1 VISEGWTCPR
11 RVGFLFPH
19 SCERPTPLG
28 CPDCE
33 NGQLEDPYRVRHAR
47 YGYTDYDDY
56 DDESYSG
63 YAAGGDA
70 DDFTEA
76 DGETLV
82 KPDEAF
88 ENDMSAS

>member
-1 VISEGWTCPR
+1 
-11 RVGFLFPH
+11 
-19 SCERPTPLG
+19 
-28 CPDCE
+28 
-33 NGQLEDPYRVRHAR
+33 VRHAR

-56 DDESYSG
+56 DDESFSG
-63 YAAGGDA
+63 YAAGGDT

>member
-1 VISEGWTCPR
+1 MIPPEWKCPR
-11 RVGFLFPH
+11 RIGFLFPH
-19 SCERPTPLG
+19 ACDRPTPIG
-28 CPDCE
+28 CTDCE
-33 NGQLEDPYRVRHAR
+33 NGQIDDPYRQRHSQ
-47 YGYTDYDDY
+47 YGYADYDDY
-56 DDESYSG
+56 DVDPG
-63 YAAGGDA
+63 FFAA

>member
-1 VISEGWTCPR
+1 MNPTGWKCPR
-11 RVGFLFPH
+11 RIGFLFPH
-19 SCERPTPLG
+19 PCDRPTPIG
-28 CPDCE
+28 CTDCE
-33 NGQLEDPYRVRHAR
+33 NGQLDDPYRQRHNQ
-47 YGYTDYDDY
+47 YGYADYDDY
-56 DDESYSG
+56 DIDPG
-63 YAAGGDA
+63 FLAA